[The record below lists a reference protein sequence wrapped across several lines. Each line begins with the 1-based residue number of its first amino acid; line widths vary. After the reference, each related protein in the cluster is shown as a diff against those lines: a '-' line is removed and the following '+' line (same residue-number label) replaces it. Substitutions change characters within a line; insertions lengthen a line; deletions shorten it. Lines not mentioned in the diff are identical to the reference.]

1 MAGIFANIDSDIGK
15 IRQLRS
21 EIEKVK
27 KALTSINV
35 KVDIDIAK
43 GMEAQLKSLT
53 AQYDALV
60 QKVAQAEA
68 KIAEST
74 ARINKS
80 AETIVRAQEQ
90 MTKAASGQGTA
101 SVQGAPGGNA
111 AATNAQTASVE
122 AQAKAY
128 DELAAEIDAVM
139 GTRAQNIK
147 RMTEEQNAI
156 RIVNEELKRM
166 QKLNQSGSYSASE
179 TKRMEQ
185 LNASLLMHKT
195 ALAELRQ
202 NLNNAFK
209 LDGAAATSMNALSQS
224 LARMRMTYRELT
236 EEERNSPFGQELLA
250 SIQQADARIKQLD
263 ASIGNH
269 QRNVG
274 NYASGWNGLNM
285 SIQQIGR
292 ELPSLAMGWNTFF
305 LAISNNLPILTDE
318 IKRAKDEYNN
328 LKKAGQQAT
337 PVWKQVVSSL
347 LSWQTALTVGITLLT
362 MYGKDIIEWTGNLF
376 KAKDGTK
383 ELEEAMKRLD
393 TAVSTVYGNASEE
406 MRVLRDL
413 NDSLENAKR
422 GTEEWDKIRNRLVTG
437 YSKYLPSI
445 DREIEKTGTLAGSY
459 DRLAESI
466 QRAAAARGFE
476 QYSSEENK
484 KYIEE
489 RNKRLEEV
497 YDAMTGQLGEDEGN
511 KLYKEWLK
519 WLDSGQNP
527 SRELQGKF
535 GDIGVGWGLGNANSV
550 LFELRNL
557 QKARDESIEKF
568 RNMFGITE
576 GAEDDVAADSIKA
589 LRDRIAAQR
598 EALEKLSVSSK
609 EYKDLFERIQQ
620 DEQKLQ
626 KLTMT
631 PDKQGKQYNSIKEQ
645 QDKIDELLDKQ
656 SQARVR
662 QQVDLE
668 NQVEQARI
676 DAMADGAEKVR
687 AQRNLD
693 NKKELEAIERQKEEY
708 KQKVVQAQKE
718 IFEAQEELKAKQNP
732 SYKKKSFDASSVSVD
747 TSAFD
752 AIYSYTQT
760 RQANDKL
767 REQERAWNEYLIRYG
782 TFQQKRE
789 AISKE
794 YQQKIAEAGG
804 SDTWQGKLLRKQ
816 MEEALKEL
824 DFSQFKDSINF
835 ADIFGN
841 LDAQTTGALKS
852 LRDKLKEYI
861 NNAAKDLRPE
871 DLKEL
876 QDAFDDLDFKIAERD
891 PFGEFGKS
899 LDEYK
904 NAQDAVTKA
913 QQELNTVMQ
922 GGTVVTGIYT
932 DETGKLVAETL
943 SQAQAEEILND
954 AQKKRAETLAD
965 LTTAI
970 NSIGSKGMAIVNTGN
985 EIAGMLDNFGI
996 EIPEVVSSTLSG
1008 LGQVMSGLES
1018 IDITKPFSLIT
1029 GTVSVISG
1037 IGNTIAGWFSGDKN
1051 NEKQIQRLQD
1061 QIDTLTSSYNKLG
1074 CAVEEAYSKDASG
1087 LIEDQNKLLE
1097 QQKLLIEQQIRE
1109 EQDKKKTDDG
1119 RIKQWQQQIEEINQ
1133 TIEDNKEAAVDA
1145 IFGEDLQSAIE
1156 NFADA
1161 YSDAWANGEDR
1172 AQSAKDTV
1180 KKMMQQMVTESI
1192 KAAIQ
1197 SSGKMEEIRQKLQEF
1212 YADNVLTGWEQ
1223 DYIYR
1228 MAENLQEDLDREFGW
1243 ADSLMKGDSASAEQS
1258 ATSRDFETMTQDQA
1272 SELRGRFT
1280 AMYESELRQ
1289 EAVQQGLRNIA
1300 DETRSLIAQS
1310 YLELQQISENTGEIV
1325 KPIKQMQLDIAEV
1338 RRNTARI

>member
-1 MAGIFANIDSDIGK
+1 MASIIMDLTDDIRK
-15 IRQLRS
+15 MQSLKA
-21 EIEKVK
+21 EIQAVK
-27 KALTSINV
+27 KELGSVNVNVHLDIKRDMEARLKALT
-35 KVDIDIAK
+35 
-43 GMEAQLKSLT
+43 G
-53 AQYDALV
+53 QYDALV
-60 QKVAQAEA
+60 QKAAQAEA
-68 KIAEST
+68 RIAEST

-80 AETIVRAQEQ
+80 AETIVKAQEQ
-90 MTKAASGQGTA
+90 MAKAATGQGTA
-101 SVQGAPGGNA
+101 SVQGAPGGN

-166 QKLNQSGSYSASE
+166 QKLNQSGSYSSSE

-274 NYASGWNGLNM
+274 NYASGWNGLSM

-328 LKKAGQQAT
+328 LKQAGQQAT
-337 PVWKQVVSSL
+337 PVWRQVVSSL

-383 ELEEAMKRLD
+383 ELEEAMKRLG
-393 TAVSTVYGNASEE
+393 TTVSTVYGNASEE

-609 EYKDLFERIQQ
+609 EYKELFERIQQ
-620 DEQKLQ
+620 DEQKLR

-656 SQARVR
+656 SQARIR

-668 NQVEQARI
+668 NQAEQARI

-687 AQRNLD
+687 DQRELD

-708 KQKVVQAQKE
+708 KQKVVQEQKE
-718 IFEAQEELKAKQNP
+718 IFDAQEELKAKQNP
-732 SYKKKSFDASSVSVD
+732 SYNKKSFDPSSVSVD

-752 AIYSYTQT
+752 LIYGYTQT
-760 RQANDKL
+760 RQANDQL
-767 REQERAWNEYLIRYG
+767 REQKRAWNEYLIRYG
-782 TFQQKRE
+782 TFQQKRK
-789 AISKE
+789 AIIEKYDRE
-794 YQQKIAEAGG
+794 IAEAQTAGDTAIKTEEKKAALKQLDEQYG
-804 SDTWQGKLLRKQ
+804 KSTRAMADLFEDASQKSVASIQQIIDKYELLVKYLSGTEQSDGTTVTADELKAAGFTDSDIEKIERGEISIRDVTDALKGLKEELKGKSPWQSFASDMQKGIGKLK
-816 MEEALKEL
+816 AAAG
-824 DFSQFKDSINF
+824 DSKKVGEGITDIGNAVASF
-835 ADIFGN
+835 APVLGEFANNIASIFG
-841 LDAQTTGALKS
+841 A
-852 LRDKLKEYI
+852 
-861 NNAAKDLRPE
+861 
-871 DLKEL
+871 
-876 QDAFDDLDFKIAERD
+876 DDTNI
-891 PFGEFGKS
+891 
-899 LDEYK
+899 
-904 NAQDAVTKA
+904 T
-913 QQELNTVMQ
+913 
-922 GGTVVTGIYT
+922 
-932 DETGKLVAETL
+932 
-943 SQAQAEEILND
+943 
-954 AQKKRAETLAD
+954 
-965 LTTAI
+965 
-970 NSIGSKGMAIVNTGN
+970 
-985 EIAGMLDNFGI
+985 EIASAIG
-996 EIPEVVSSTLSG
+996 G
-1008 LGQVMSGLES
+1008 LGQAAAGVGQIMSGDIIGGIMGAVGGISS
-1018 IDITKPFSLIT
+1018 I
-1029 GTVSVISG
+1029 VSS
-1037 IGNTIAGWFSGDKN
+1037 IAQIHDKK

-1061 QIDTLTSSYNKLG
+1061 RMDALADSYDRLG
-1074 CAVEEAYSKDASG
+1074 EEADRSYSVDSAKAIDEQSRNLAEQNA
-1087 LIEDQNKLLE
+1087 LIA
-1097 QQKLLIEQQIRE
+1097 QQIRE
-1109 EQDKKKTDDG
+1109 EEEKKKTDDE
-1119 RIKQWQQQIEEINQ
+1119 RIKQWTEQIAENNRLIEE
-1133 TIEDNKEAAVDA
+1133 NKRKRVEAIAGTS
-1145 IFGEDLQSAIE
+1145 IMSAIDE
-1156 NFADA
+1156 FAQA
-1161 YSDAWANGEDR
+1161 YADAWASGED
-1172 AQSAKDTV
+1172 
-1180 KKMMQQMVTESI
+1180 
-1192 KAAIQ
+1192 AAEA
-1197 SSGKMEEIRQKLQEF
+1197 SGK
-1212 YADNVLTGWEQ
+1212 
-1223 DYIYR
+1223 
-1228 MAENLQEDLDREFGW
+1228 
-1243 ADSLMKGDSASAEQS
+1243 
-1258 ATSRDFETMTQDQA
+1258 ATR
-1272 SELRGRFT
+1272 L
-1280 AMYESELRQ
+1280 
-1289 EAVQQGLRNIA
+1289 
-1300 DETRSLIAQS
+1300 
-1310 YLELQQISENTGEIV
+1310 
-1325 KPIKQMQLDIAEV
+1325 
-1338 RRNTARI
+1338 